1 MRYIKVTFSLCL
13 LLTLAGLMWYSSVM
27 TADGGKPAPTPW
39 LVADGGKPAPTPWL
53 VADGGKPAP
62 TPWLVADGGKPAP
75 TPWLGI
81 AS

>member
-1 MRYIKVTFSLCL
+1 MRSIKVTFSLCL
-13 LLTLAGLMWYSSVM
+13 LLTLAGLMWHSSVM

-53 VADGGKPAP
+53 VADGR
-62 TPWLVADGGKPAP
+62 KPAP

>member
-1 MRYIKVTFSLCL
+1 MRSIKVVFLLCAVL
-13 LLTLAGLMWYSSVM
+13 AFAVLILHSKVLT
-27 TADGGKPAPTPW
+27 
-39 LVADGGKPAPTPWL
+39 
-53 VADGGKPAP
+53 ADGGKPAP